1 METRR
6 KFTKEFKREALALV
20 ASSGKSA
27 SQVAGDLGIIPGLLQ
42 RWQREVREENEGKT
56 AFTGQGKARDEEMA
70 RLARENKDL
79 RETNEILKKA
89 VAIFSTHKTQR

>member
-6 KFTKEFKREALALV
+6 KYTKAFKQEALALV

-27 SQVAGDLGIIPGLLQ
+27 SQVAGDLGIFPGLLQ
-42 RWQREVREENEGKT
+42 RWQREVREENKGRT

-70 RLARENKDL
+70 RLSRENKDL

-89 VAIFSTHKTQR
+89 VAIFSIHRTQR